1 MRNGNEREATRYE
14 LRRGRLH
21 VSGERQAV
29 SPDTVAAAVALYRA
43 ESKDPLDPHAEEVLA
58 IPEDLALLILR
69 MEGHKAIRGLREE
82 LRLILAA

>member
-1 MRNGNEREATRYE
+1 MSNGNERAATRYE

-29 SPDTVAAAVALYRA
+29 SPDTIVAAVALYRA
-43 ESKDPLDPHAEEVLA
+43 ESKDPLDPQAEEALS

-69 MEGHKAIRGLREE
+69 MEGQKALRDLREE
-82 LRLILAA
+82 LRLLLAA